1 MTLLDPIVPRL
12 GPLGPALAAS
22 DRLVIILGFMGL
34 ASLGLYFVKKNI
46 FETSKAWVGATVA
59 LSILT
64 LLFRG
69 MGTLCSCD
77 WFTDSA
83 GAPTQLIPF
92 TYLLIAGAFFARRC
106 KFEVPL

>member
-1 MTLLDPIVPRL
+1 MTLLDPIVPML

-22 DRLVIILGFMGL
+22 DRLVVILGFIGL

-46 FETSKAWVGATVA
+46 FETSKGWVGATVA
-59 LSILT
+59 LSIVT

-69 MGTLCSCD
+69 MGSLCSCD

-83 GAPTQLIPF
+83 GAPTQLVPF
-92 TYLLIAGAFFARRC
+92 TYLLIAGSFFAILYN
-106 KFEVPL
+106 FNIP